1 MKCCIDVWIQNLN
14 TNSNAN
20 AFQTNLKLQPTTGV
34 PDRLRS
40 GTGPTLLQVRVV

>member
-1 MKCCIDVWIQNLN
+1 MDTKIEYKFE
-14 TNSNAN
+14 NAT